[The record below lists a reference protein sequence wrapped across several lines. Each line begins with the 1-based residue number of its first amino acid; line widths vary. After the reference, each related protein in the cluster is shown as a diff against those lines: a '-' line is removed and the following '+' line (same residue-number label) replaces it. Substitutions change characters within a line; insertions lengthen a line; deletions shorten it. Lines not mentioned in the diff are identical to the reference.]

1 MKVALTFRIFMM
13 RYGNALLATSYT
25 NSNKIS
31 YADDIGKKIST
42 FLTEKRD
49 VPEDHLENLKNYLYN
64 KPGSPRYTPLRRA
77 IEQRSPF
84 KAEHQ
89 DILLS
94 NSTLPSSVGALT
106 QDYFDDALTLAQ
118 ILKLVKRDENLLL
131 TRGRLSLSTGWSTDN
146 PFFLSQRDA
155 LYLGL
160 WLLDVDCD
168 WIWAFL
174 GQIPDD
180 PKFEI
185 STGNRIELLLESWQ
199 KLLTARQLRSSTQL
213 NANIRVRL
221 NELIKITNQN
231 RSEKP
236 NIGQPWSW
244 FLIPRLELMVD
255 AGILRKKK
263 RHGLTGYS
271 LTPAG
276 LKFRSNCDPNE
287 CGKTLINNYFFCHS
301 IENRVVAERIPWNAI
316 EIGLKAVSSELIT
329 SVGYF
334 PIFETASA
342 LCVSQYLN
350 SGLTNEPIWELERV
364 VEKLRDASKGS
375 QPRTRLAVDRQGKIY
390 AFKLI

>member
-25 NSNKIS
+25 NPNQIS
-31 YADDIGKKIST
+31 YADDISKKISK

-49 VPEDHLENLKNYLYN
+49 VPEDHFEYLKDYLYN

-77 IEQRSPF
+77 IEQGLPF
-84 KAEHQ
+84 EVEHQ

-106 QDYFDDALTLAQ
+106 KDYFDDALTLAQ
-118 ILKLVKRDENLLL
+118 TLKLVKRDENLLL
-131 TRGRLSLSTGWSTDN
+131 ARGRLSLSTSWSTDN
-146 PFFLSQRDA
+146 PFLLSQRDA

-168 WIWAFL
+168 WLWAFL

-199 KLLTARQLRSSTQL
+199 NLLATRRIRSSTPL
-213 NANIRVRL
+213 NTNVRARL
-221 NELIKITNQN
+221 NELVKITKRN
-231 RSEKP
+231 RSEKL

-271 LTPAG
+271 LTSAG
-276 LKFRSNCDPNE
+276 LKFRSICDPDK

-301 IENRVVAERIPWNAI
+301 IGDRVVAERIPWNAI

-350 SGLTNEPIWELERV
+350 SGLTNEPIWEVERV

-375 QPRTRLAVDRQGKIY
+375 PPRTRLAVDRQGKVY